1 MCDGDLNTPLTDVQL
16 CMRQTVQKP
25 DLSNIN
31 VRVAFSRAVP
41 ESYASEVI
49 TLHYLNVQVTRWDGA
64 YNSLEELFDKICAYY
79 TQSNTGTLEIGDGTA
94 TFG

>member
-1 MCDGDLNTPLTDVQL
+1 MKVG
-16 CMRQTVQKP
+16 
-25 DLSNIN
+25 
-31 VRVAFSRAVP
+31 FSRAAP

-49 TLHYLNVQVTRWDGA
+49 TLHYLNVQATVWDGA

>member
-1 MCDGDLNTPLTDVQL
+1 MKVGFT
-16 CMRQTVQKP
+16 
-25 DLSNIN
+25 
-31 VRVAFSRAVP
+31 RAVP

-49 TLHYLNVQVTRWDGA
+49 TLHYLNVQATVWDGA

>member
-16 CMRQTVQKP
+16 CMRQIEQKP
-25 DLSNIN
+25 DLSNIK

-49 TLHYLNVQVTRWDGA
+49 TLHYLNVQVTKWDGA

>member
-1 MCDGDLNTPLTDVQL
+1 M
-16 CMRQTVQKP
+16 K
-25 DLSNIN
+25 
-31 VRVAFSRAVP
+31 VAFSRAVP

-49 TLHYLNVQVTRWDGA
+49 TLHYLNIQPTKWNGA